1 MTEALRLGFVTLKLL
16 PRSQTHEQRD
26 TLYQAMEVAVNV
38 FTVNKDYAFDGPAI
52 TSAHML
58 QVSETERA
66 LNETFN
72 SRLIPAF
79 RSVAEVERSLE
90 SETCDRLV
98 PTSNEPGFDRP
109 SLQDEASEGG

>member
-1 MTEALRLGFVTLKLL
+1 MTEALKLGLVTPKLL

-26 TLYQAMEVAVNV
+26 TLYQAMEVAVDV
-38 FTVNKDYAFDGPAI
+38 FTANKDYVFNGPAI
-52 TSAHML
+52 TSARMV

-79 RSVAEVERSLE
+79 GSVAEVERSLE
-90 SETCDRLV
+90 
-98 PTSNEPGFDRP
+98 
-109 SLQDEASEGG
+109 